1 MFYNVYNVIL
11 YFAGDSSEEDNCT
24 LTDRWLLRHVAYYS
38 LQVVQSFVRA
48 LASSSDGRGGS
59 GGAEFDV
66 RLEWCA
72 RAVEL
77 AQREERDLRVLN
89 APACPEFDARRL
101 LAIALP
107 TSSTSSTLSTSTG
120 NTSREVREVKT
131 RTVANEFAEALAAA
145 FAPDT
150 RTTPESSQQVL
161 KVPFTSPQ
169 RHPTLNNCQT
179 PNTTSVHFAE
189 IRQRNEAAEAAP
201 TPPSFSKLRGSDF

>member
-1 MFYNVYNVIL
+1 M
-11 YFAGDSSEEDNCT
+11 
-24 LTDRWLLRHVAYYS
+24 AYYS
-38 LQVVQSFVRA
+38 LQVVQSFVCA
-48 LASSSDGRGGS
+48 LANSSDRRGGG

-107 TSSTSSTLSTSTG
+107 TSSTSSILSTSTG
-120 NTSREVREVKT
+120 NTSREVREVRT
-131 RTVANEFAEALAAA
+131 RTVAGEFAEALAAA

-150 RTTPESSQQVL
+150 RCTPESAQQVL
-161 KVPFTSPQ
+161 KVPYTSPQ
-169 RHPTLNNCQT
+169 RGPTLNNHQA
-179 PNTTSVHFAE
+179 PNTTSVRFAE
-189 IRQRNEAAEAAP
+189 TSERSEATETA
-201 TPPSFSKLRGSDF
+201 TKPPPFSKLRGSDF